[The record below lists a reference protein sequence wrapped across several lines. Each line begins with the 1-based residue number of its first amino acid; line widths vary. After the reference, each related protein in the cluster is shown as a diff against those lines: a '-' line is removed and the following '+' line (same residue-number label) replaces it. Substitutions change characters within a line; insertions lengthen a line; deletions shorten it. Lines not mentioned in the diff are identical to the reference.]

1 MKKFGHSTNIVILKI
16 YSKEMILNTKT
27 STDKVIHCSFSKRQ
41 KLEASYPLQF
51 SINFQVHCAM
61 YHMIEYYNL

>member
-1 MKKFGHSTNIVILKI
+1 MKKFGHSTEIVILKI
-16 YSKEMILNTKT
+16 YIQEMILNTKT

-51 SINFQVHCAM
+51 SINF
-61 YHMIEYYNL
+61 